1 MKILALTSEFAP
13 FRGGIG
19 TYAAGLAR
27 AATELGHEMVLAAP
41 DYGEENGASDRRE
54 SPFEI
59 IRYSGGPHRAKDVPG
74 KIALAR
80 RLVGQGQFDLVHAMD
95 WPFFL
100 PAALAARRVP
110 RLYSVHGSEIAHM
123 ARPTRRLAISA
134 TGVWQ
139 GDYRVLG
146 VSGFTHALFCR
157 HFPEL
162 PPERSGFV
170 HLGVDADWLAHQG
183 KRDDR
188 ARLAL
193 PGDRLIVL
201 TLARVTR
208 RKGHLAALEALARL
222 PERVRDSLVYVIAG
236 PDCEDDYRRELEA
249 AIAASPAD
257 VRRYRGLDRADVMAL
272 VAAGD
277 IFCLPG
283 GSGADGQVEGF
294 GLVLLEAGSQGL
306 PLIAGDVGGVAEV
319 VHDGI
324 SGLVVPPRDVAAL
337 AHALLRLADEGQLR
351 ARLGRGA
358 RARAESLTWQRCAG
372 LTYGPAAGAR

>member
-27 AATELGHEMVLAAP
+27 AASELGHEVVLAAP
-41 DYGEENGASDRRE
+41 DYGGGHEASDLRE
-54 SPFEI
+54 FPFEI
-59 IRYSGGPHRAKDVPG
+59 IRYSGGPHRAKDLPG

-80 RLVGQGQFDLVHAMD
+80 FLVGRGQFDLVHAMD

-123 ARPTRRLAISA
+123 TRPTRRAAMSA
-134 TGVWQ
+134 TGVWR

-146 VSGFTHALFCR
+146 VSGFTHALFYR

-170 HLGVDADWLAHQG
+170 HLGVDAEWLAHRG

-222 PERVRDSLVYVIAG
+222 PQRVRDSLVYVMAG
-236 PDCEDDYRRELEA
+236 PDCEDDYRGELEA
-249 AIAASPAD
+249 AMAASPVS
-257 VRRYRGLDRADVMAL
+257 VRRYRGLDRADAMAL
-272 VAAGD
+272 VAASD

-283 GSGADGQVEGF
+283 GSGAKGQVEGF

-319 VHDGI
+319 VLEGI
-324 SGLVVPPRDVAAL
+324 SGLVVPPGDVAAL
-337 AHALLRLADEGQLR
+337 ADALLRLADDGQMR
-351 ARLGRGA
+351 ARLGWGA
-358 RARAESLTWQRCAG
+358 RARAEGLTWQRCAG
-372 LTYGPAAGAR
+372 LTYGRVASAG